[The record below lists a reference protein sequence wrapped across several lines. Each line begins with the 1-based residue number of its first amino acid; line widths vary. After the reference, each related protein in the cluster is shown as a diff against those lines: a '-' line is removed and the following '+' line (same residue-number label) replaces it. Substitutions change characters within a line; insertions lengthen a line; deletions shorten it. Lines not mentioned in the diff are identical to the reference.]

1 VSYIKGLVNKMEEAG
16 HNVHLVLKNNIKV
29 LKMLEQVIVT
39 DEMRKNKSIRRLM
52 SREEKIEFIRNWKD
66 KNELLLQESHLLN
79 VTSNLMFVSG
89 IFFSVKG
96 ARDVV
101 PHLQRVFQ
109 ADACH
114 MNFGKYTLYSCYG
127 TTANCNTFPVAMSI

>member
-1 VSYIKGLVNKMEEAG
+1 VSYIKGLVDKMQEAG
-16 HNVHLVLKNNIKV
+16 HDVHLVLKNNIEV
-29 LKMLEQVIVT
+29 LKMLERVIIT
-39 DEMRKNKSIRRLM
+39 NEMRKNKSIGKLM

-66 KNELLLQESHLLN
+66 KNELLLQESGPLN

-101 PHLQRVFQ
+101 PHLQQVFKLTH
-109 ADACH
+109 A
-114 MNFGKYTLYSCYG
+114 T
-127 TTANCNTFPVAMSI
+127 